1 LADTYQTKDYSS
13 AIKYYKKYAKKLAK
27 NLRRY

>member
-1 LADTYQTKDYSS
+1 LADTYQTKDYNS
-13 AIKYYKKYAKKLAK
+13 AIKQYKKYAKKLAK